1 MIGSNVRSYIMNG
14 RIWLREWW
22 WVSLERSFE
31 YCRLSLQSRLLRVLA
46 LRLVKGSRIFG
57 QLAKVY
63 SRGKRRHRNGSKE
76 AQIFV

>member
-31 YCRLSLQSRLLRVLA
+31 YCRLLLQSRLLRVLA
-46 LRLVKGSRIFG
+46 LRLAS
-57 QLAKVY
+57 
-63 SRGKRRHRNGSKE
+63 S
-76 AQIFV
+76 